1 MHELRSAL
9 RCVARDAG
17 LGKEAVFLDAQVEW
31 LTKGESVSPAKTA
44 PLSAPKRKS
53 SRRGSRAVNGSKCSV
68 VRAEPCPK
76 GMVSEAT
83 RSFPAAAISW
93 ETADVIE
100 QKP

>member
-44 PLSAPKRKS
+44 P
-53 SRRGSRAVNGSKCSV
+53 
-68 VRAEPCPK
+68 
-76 GMVSEAT
+76 
-83 RSFPAAAISW
+83 
-93 ETADVIE
+93 
-100 QKP
+100 